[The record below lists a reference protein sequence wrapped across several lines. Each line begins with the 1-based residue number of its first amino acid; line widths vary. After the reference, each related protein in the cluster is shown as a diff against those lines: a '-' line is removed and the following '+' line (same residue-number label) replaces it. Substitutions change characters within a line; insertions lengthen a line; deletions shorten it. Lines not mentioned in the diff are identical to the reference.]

1 MADHDKSLRPITVQ
15 LPCISLYLKACLSVP
30 DFCLASGWFTVM
42 LLSFFWI
49 TFLKW
54 QSLGLEKKLS
64 SSTINWSDVAF
75 FSWSTS
81 QLNYNFL
88 DKLLCN
94 KPSLTSDPFVL
105 YRTMRNKWGSCRSSL
120 PWCTT
125 RSRGGWSSSTWTAWW
140 TTRWRCTKLGSSWTF
155 GRNTRGKSLRR
166 SESVFNYYPGFTKS
180 QRWEFGLD
188 EWWMHLPCRFIQH
201 PKNFGLI
208 ASYLE
213 RKVNVKFIIWINT
226 SWK

>member
-1 MADHDKSLRPITVQ
+1 
-15 LPCISLYLKACLSVP
+15 
-30 DFCLASGWFTVM
+30 M

-54 QSLGLEKKLS
+54 QSLGLEKKTVQLVNKLARCCIFFLKHV
-64 SSTINWSDVAF
+64 TINL
-75 FSWSTS
+75 
-81 QLNYNFL
+81 QLSG
-88 DKLLCN
+88 CN
-94 KPSLTSDPFVL
+94 KPSLTSDPFVP
-105 YRTMRNKWGSCRSSL
+105 YRTTRNKWGSCRSSL

-125 RSRGGWSSSTWTAWW
+125 QSRGGWSSSTWTAWW

-155 GRNTRGKSLRR
+155 GQNTRGRSLRR
-166 SESVFNYYPGFTKS
+166 SESVFNYSPGFIKS

-213 RKVNVKFIIWINT
+213 RKVNLKFIIWINT